1 MANVIDFWQFVSRPS
16 FGPSFS
22 ELSTEEKISINWF
35 VPPIGPNSGGHIN
48 IFRFIKGLEARG
60 FDCRVVIVNDAI
72 LHPAE
77 ESLTTLARNINEWYG
92 EFSGTV
98 HYLENDL
105 PSAHFTVA
113 TGWQTAYAAKQF
125 RGSPMKC
132 YFVQDFE
139 PLFYAMGSEAI
150 FAEQTYRFGFVGFTA
165 GSWLANK
172 LASEYRM
179 RTYPLGFSYNRDLYY
194 PRPRRDDAA
203 KNVFCYVRPETPR
216 RGWEIAALALN
227 EVHRKRP
234 DAGILLLGGSVDAG
248 SLPFPAFAP
257 GSVRQEELPDVYSQ
271 CDCALVISLSNLS
284 LLPLELMAC
293 GVPVV
298 SNTGPNVEWLL
309 NREIAKLCP
318 PEPAALA
325 RSMIEILDMS
335 IAEHNA
341 FSDQVIRFAERTSW
355 DRHIDSMAKILF
367 DMCQPLSPKQSS
379 PIIRRPDSETTAR
392 TSLPSQAGG

>member
-1 MANVIDFWQFVSRPS
+1 MANVVDFWKFVSRPA

-22 ELSTEEKISINWF
+22 ELTSAGKISINWF
-35 VPPIGPNSGGHIN
+35 IPPIGRNSGGHIN
-48 IFRFIKGLEARG
+48 IFRFIIGLEARG

-72 LHPAE
+72 LHPATD
-77 ESLTTLARNINEWYG
+77 SLEILASNINEWYG
-92 EFSGTV
+92 EFSGSV
-98 HYLENDL
+98 HYLDDEL
-105 PSAHFTVA
+105 SPAHYTVA

-139 PLFYAMGSEAI
+139 PLFYAAGSEAV

-194 PRPRRDDAA
+194 PRQRRDAA
-203 KNVFCYVRPETPR
+203 SKNIFCYVRPETPR

-234 DAGILLLGGSVDAG
+234 DVGILLLGGSVDAG

-298 SNTGPNVEWLL
+298 SNSGPNVEWLL
-309 NREIAKLCP
+309 NREVAKLCR

-325 RSMIEILDMS
+325 NGIIEILDMS
-335 IAEHNA
+335 VVNHSAL
-341 FSDQVIRFAERTSW
+341 SDEVIRFAGRTDW
-355 DRHIDSMAKILF
+355 DRHIDSMARILF

-379 PIIRRPDSETTAR
+379 PTARRYETEVAAR
-392 TSLPSQAGG
+392 TSFSK